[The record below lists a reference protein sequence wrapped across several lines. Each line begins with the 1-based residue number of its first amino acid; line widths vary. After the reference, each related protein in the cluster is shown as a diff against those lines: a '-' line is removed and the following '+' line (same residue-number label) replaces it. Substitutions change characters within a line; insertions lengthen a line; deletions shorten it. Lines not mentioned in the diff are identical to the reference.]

1 LGHTGADKQYYWY
14 LIAFGSNFITSVI
27 LALDFRANICYTT
40 SMTDIISNIRTRF
53 DHAAAKKILKEKYQA
68 KMLFAHAG
76 GMWRAGPELNTMIF
90 TCGRMGEIV
99 LPDLYEN
106 PVRVDSVELMKLSQ
120 ERWNEQ
126 MNAWLI
132 EWTEVQKQR

>member
-1 LGHTGADKQYYWY
+1 M
-14 LIAFGSNFITSVI
+14 N
-27 LALDFRANICYTT
+27 
-40 SMTDIISNIRTRF
+40 TDDLVNQARSRF
-53 DHAAAKKILKEKYQA
+53 DHAAAKRVLKEKYEA

-99 LPDLYEN
+99 LLDLYET
-106 PVRVDSVELMKLSQ
+106 PVKVNSAELMNLSQ

-132 EWTEVQKQR
+132 EHEELSRQR